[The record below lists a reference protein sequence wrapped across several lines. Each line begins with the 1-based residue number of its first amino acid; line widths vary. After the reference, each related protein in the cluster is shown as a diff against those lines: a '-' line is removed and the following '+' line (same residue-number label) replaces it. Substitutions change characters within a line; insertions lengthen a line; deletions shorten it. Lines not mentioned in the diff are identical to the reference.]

1 MSGRQYRQYHSL
13 LFIVLLSISIF
24 MLGGC
29 TNNKQNNSVS
39 DAGKGYTVTDAT
51 GTKLTFKESP
61 KRIVSLSS
69 SADEILLDMLPPER
83 IAALTNL
90 ADDPGICSTT
100 EKAKA
105 VKQRVQSK
113 NVEAILALNPDLVL
127 MPDWLGAEKAQSFR
141 DVGIKVYFYKTP
153 VTLADIQNSIREIAT
168 VVDAREQGD
177 KLVLTMQK
185 KLENVQQKLKNLP
198 VDKKQVVVP
207 LSLMGAFGGKGTTFD
222 DICNYANVTNGISA
236 AGIDKNAV
244 IAKEKI
250 VAINPDA
257 FILPTW
263 DFGKSGDAENFI
275 NETMSDPAFET
286 VKAIRNK
293 RLIQINDAYLYSISH
308 YAANAVDEIAR
319 SVYPEYF

>member
-1 MSGRQYRQYHSL
+1 MSGRQYHSL
-13 LFIVLLSISIF
+13 LFIVLLFISIL

-29 TNNKQNNSVS
+29 TNNKQNKFVS
-39 DAGKGYTVTDAT
+39 DSGKGYTVTDAT
-51 GTKLTFKESP
+51 GTKVNFAERP
-61 KRIVSLSS
+61 KRIISLSS
-69 SADEILLDMLPPER
+69 SVDEILLDMLPPER

-113 NVEAILALNPDLVL
+113 NVEAILSLNPDLVL
-127 MPDWLGAEKAQSFR
+127 MPDWLGPEKVQGLR
-141 DVGIKVYFYKTP
+141 DVGIKVYVYKTP
-153 VTLADIQNSIREIAT
+153 VTLTDIQKSIVEIAT
-168 VVDAREQGD
+168 VLDAREQGD
-177 KLVLTMQK
+177 KLVLAMQK
-185 KLENVQQKLKNLP
+185 KLDNVQQKLKELP
-198 VDKKQVVVP
+198 SDKKQVVVP

-250 VAINPDA
+250 VEINPDA

-263 DFGKSGDAENFI
+263 DFGKSGDAKNFI
-275 NETMSDPAFET
+275 NETMNDPALQT
-286 VKAIRNK
+286 VKAIKNN
-293 RLIQINDAYLYSISH
+293 RLIQIHDAYLYSISH

-319 SVYPEYF
+319 AVYPEYF

>member
-1 MSGRQYRQYHSL
+1 MGSRKNYAKLFVL
-13 LFIVLLSISIF
+13 LFFLTGL

-29 TNNKQNNSVS
+29 ANSEQKNPKNET
-39 DAGKGYTVTDAT
+39 DKGYNVTDAT
-51 GTKLTFKESP
+51 GTKITFKESP

-113 NVEAILALNPDLVL
+113 NVEAILSLNPDLVL
-127 MPDWLGAEKAQSFR
+127 MPDWLGAEKVQSFR
-141 DVGIKVYFYKTP
+141 DVGIKVYVYKTP
-153 VTLADIQNSIREIAT
+153 VTLADIQNSVREIAT

-177 KLVLTMQK
+177 KLVLAMQE
-185 KLENVQQKLKNLP
+185 KLDSVQQKLKNLP
-198 VDKKQVVVP
+198 ADKKQVVVP

-250 VAINPDA
+250 VEINPDA

-263 DFGKSGDAENFI
+263 DFGKSGDAKNFI
-275 NETMSDPAFET
+275 NETMNDPALQT
-286 VKAIRNK
+286 VKAIKNN
-293 RLIQINDAYLYSISH
+293 RLIQIHDAYLYSISH

-319 SVYPEYF
+319 AVYPEYF

>member
-1 MSGRQYRQYHSL
+1 MYSRKYYPKLFVL
-13 LFIVLLSISIF
+13 LFFLIALVI
-24 MLGGC
+24 GGC
-29 TNNKQNNSVS
+29 ANSDKKTAQS
-39 DAGKGYTVTDAT
+39 EAGNGYTVTDVT
-51 GTKLTFKESP
+51 GTKITFKESP

-105 VKQRVQSK
+105 VKTRVQSK

-127 MPDWLGAEKAQSFR
+127 MPDWLGAEKAQSLR
-141 DVGIKVYFYKTP
+141 DVGIKVYVYKTP
-153 VTLADIQNSIREIAT
+153 VTLTEIKKSIVEIAT
-168 VVDAREQGD
+168 VVGAREQGD
-177 KLVLTMQK
+177 KLVFAMQG
-185 KLENVQQKLKNLP
+185 KLDSVQQKLKKLP
-198 VDKKQVVVP
+198 TDKKQVVVP

-236 AGIDKNAV
+236 AGIDKNAI

-250 VAINPDA
+250 VEINPDA

-263 DFGKSGDAENFI
+263 DFGKSGDAKNFI
-275 NETMSDPAFET
+275 NETMNDPAFKT
-286 VKAIRNK
+286 VKAIKNN
-293 RLIQINDAYLYSISH
+293 RLIQIHDAYLYSISH
-308 YAANAVDEIAR
+308 YAANAVEEIA
-319 SVYPEYF
+319 SAVYPEYF

>member
-1 MSGRQYRQYHSL
+1 MSGRQYHSL
-13 LFIVLLSISIF
+13 LFIVLLFISILMF
-24 MLGGC
+24 GGC
-29 TNNKQNNSVS
+29 TNNNQNKPVS
-39 DAGKGYTVTDAT
+39 NAGKGYMVMDAT
-51 GTKLTFKESP
+51 GTKVNFLEKP
-61 KRIVSLSS
+61 KRIISLSS
-69 SADEILLDMLPPER
+69 SVDEILLDMLPPER

-113 NVEAILALNPDLVL
+113 NVEAILSLNPDLVL
-127 MPDWLGAEKAQSFR
+127 MPDWLGPEKVQGLR
-141 DVGIKVYFYKTP
+141 DVGIKVYVYKTP
-153 VTLADIQNSIREIAT
+153 VTLTDIQKSIIEIAT

-177 KLVLTMQK
+177 KLVLAMQK
-185 KLENVQQKLKNLP
+185 KLDNVQQKLKDLP
-198 VDKKQVVVP
+198 SDKKQVVVP

-250 VAINPDA
+250 VEINPDA

-293 RLIQINDAYLYSISH
+293 RLIQIHDAYLYSISH

-319 SVYPEYF
+319 AVYPEYF

>member
-1 MSGRQYRQYHSL
+1 MGSRKYYAKLFVVLFFLMAL
-13 LFIVLLSISIF
+13 L
-24 MLGGC
+24 LGGC
-29 TNNKQNNSVS
+29 ANNEQKNPKSES
-39 DAGKGYTVTDAT
+39 GKGYSVTDAT

-113 NVEAILALNPDLVL
+113 NVEAIISLNPDLVL
-127 MPDWLGAEKAQSFR
+127 MPDWLGAEKAQSLR
-141 DVGIKVYFYKTP
+141 DVGIKVYVYKTP
-153 VTLADIQNSIREIAT
+153 VTLTEIQKSIMEIAT
-168 VVDAREQGD
+168 VVDTREQGEQLVVAMQE
-177 KLVLTMQK
+177 KLD
-185 KLENVQQKLKNLP
+185 NVQQKLKNLP
-198 VDKKQVVVP
+198 TDKKQVVVP

-236 AGIDKNAV
+236 AVIDKNAV

-250 VAINPDA
+250 VEINPDA

-263 DFGKSGDAENFI
+263 DFGKSGDAQNFI
-275 NETMSDPAFET
+275 DDTMNDPAFKT
-286 VKAIRNK
+286 VKAIKNN
-293 RLIQINDAYLYSISH
+293 RLIQIHDAYLYSISH

-319 SVYPEYF
+319 ALYPEYF

>member
-1 MSGRQYRQYHSL
+1 MSGRQYHSL
-13 LFIVLLSISIF
+13 LFIVLLFISIL

-29 TNNKQNNSVS
+29 TNNKQNKFVS
-39 DAGKGYTVTDAT
+39 DSGKGYTVTDAT
-51 GTKLTFKESP
+51 GTKVNFAERP
-61 KRIVSLSS
+61 KRIISLSS
-69 SADEILLDMLPPER
+69 SVDEILLDMLPPER

-113 NVEAILALNPDLVL
+113 NVEAILSLNPDLVL
-127 MPDWLGAEKAQSFR
+127 MPDWLGPEKVQGLR
-141 DVGIKVYFYKTP
+141 DVGIKVYVYKTP
-153 VTLADIQNSIREIAT
+153 VTLTDIQKSIVEIAT

-177 KLVLTMQK
+177 KLVLAMQK
-185 KLENVQQKLKNLP
+185 KLDNVQQKLKELP
-198 VDKKQVVVP
+198 SDKKQVVVP

-250 VAINPDA
+250 VEINPDA

-293 RLIQINDAYLYSISH
+293 RLIQIHDAYLYSISH

-319 SVYPEYF
+319 AVYPEYF

>member
-1 MSGRQYRQYHSL
+1 MSSRQYYSH
-13 LFIVLLSISIF
+13 LFIVFLLISIF

-39 DAGKGYTVTDAT
+39 DAGKGYAVTDAT
-51 GTKLTFKESP
+51 GTKLNFVESP
-61 KRIVSLSS
+61 KRIISLSS
-69 SADEILLDMLPPER
+69 SVDEILLDMLPAER

-90 ADDPGICSTT
+90 ADDPGISSTT

-127 MPDWLGAEKAQSFR
+127 MPDWLGSEKVQGLR
-141 DVGIKVYFYKTP
+141 DVGIKVYVYKTP
-153 VTLADIQNSIREIAT
+153 VTLTDIQKSIIEIAI

-177 KLVLTMQK
+177 KLVLAMQN

-198 VDKKQVVVP
+198 PDKKQVVVP

-222 DICNYANVTNGISA
+222 DICKYANVTNGISV

-250 VAINPDA
+250 VEINPDA

-286 VKAIRNK
+286 VKAIKSK
-293 RLIQINDAYLYSISH
+293 RLIQIDDAYLYSISH

-319 SVYPEYF
+319 AVYPEYF

>member
-1 MSGRQYRQYHSL
+1 MSGRQYHSL
-13 LFIVLLSISIF
+13 LFIVLLFISIL

-29 TNNKQNNSVS
+29 TNNKQDKFVS
-39 DAGKGYTVTDAT
+39 DSGKGYTVTDAT
-51 GTKLTFKESP
+51 GTKVNFAERP
-61 KRIVSLSS
+61 KRIISLSS
-69 SADEILLDMLPPER
+69 SVDEILLDMLPPER

-113 NVEAILALNPDLVL
+113 NVEAILSLNPDLVL
-127 MPDWLGAEKAQSFR
+127 MPDWLGPEKVQGLR
-141 DVGIKVYFYKTP
+141 DVGIKVYVYKTP
-153 VTLADIQNSIREIAT
+153 VTLTDIQKSIVEIAT

-177 KLVLTMQK
+177 KLVLAMQK
-185 KLENVQQKLKNLP
+185 KLDNVQQKLKELP
-198 VDKKQVVVP
+198 SDKKQVVVP

-250 VAINPDA
+250 VEINPDA

-275 NETMSDPAFET
+275 YETMSDPAFET

-293 RLIQINDAYLYSISH
+293 RLIQIHDAYLYSISH
-308 YAANAVDEIAR
+308 YAANAVDEISRA
-319 SVYPEYF
+319 VYPEYF

>member
-1 MSGRQYRQYHSL
+1 MDSRKCYAKLFVALFFLMPL
-13 LFIVLLSISIF
+13 L
-24 MLGGC
+24 LGGC
-29 TNNKQNNSVS
+29 ANNEQGNPKNENE
-39 DAGKGYTVTDAT
+39 KGYTVTDAS

-127 MPDWLGAEKAQSFR
+127 MPDWLGVEKAQSFR
-141 DVGIKVYFYKTP
+141 DVGIKVYVYKTP
-153 VTLADIQNSIREIAT
+153 VTLADIQNSVREIAT

-177 KLVLTMQK
+177 KLVLAMQE
-185 KLENVQQKLKNLP
+185 KLDGIQQKLKNLP
-198 VDKKQVVVP
+198 ADKKQVVVP

-250 VAINPDA
+250 VEINPDA

-263 DFGKSGDAENFI
+263 DFGKSGDAQSFI
-275 NETMSDPAFET
+275 DDTMNDPAFKT
-286 VKAIRNK
+286 VKAIQNN
-293 RLIQINDAYLYSISH
+293 RLIRIHDAYLYSISH

-319 SVYPEYF
+319 AVYPEYF

>member
-1 MSGRQYRQYHSL
+1 MVSRKYYPKFLVMLFL
-13 LFIVLLSISIF
+13 LTALV
-24 MLGGC
+24 LGGC
-29 TNNKQNNSVS
+29 ANSEQKSTKNVS
-39 DAGKGYTVTDAT
+39 EKGYTVTDAT
-51 GTKLTFKESP
+51 GKKISFAESP

-113 NVEAILALNPDLVL
+113 NVETILALNPDLVL
-127 MPDWLGAEKAQSFR
+127 MPDWLGAEKIQGFR
-141 DVGIKVYFYKTP
+141 DVGIKVYVYKTP
-153 VTLADIQNSIREIAT
+153 VTLADIQNSVREIAS

-177 KLVLTMQK
+177 KLVLAMQE
-185 KLENVQQKLKNLP
+185 KLDGVQQKLKKLP
-198 VDKKQVVVP
+198 ADKKQVVVP

-250 VAINPDA
+250 VEINPDA

-263 DFGKSGDAENFI
+263 DFGKSGDAKNFI
-275 NETMSDPAFET
+275 NETMNDPALQT
-286 VKAIRNK
+286 VKAIKNN
-293 RLIQINDAYLYSISH
+293 RLIQIHDAYLYSISH

-319 SVYPEYF
+319 AVYPEYF

>member
-1 MSGRQYRQYHSL
+1 MGSRKNYAKLFVL
-13 LFIVLLSISIF
+13 LFFLTGL

-29 TNNKQNNSVS
+29 ANSEQKNPKNET
-39 DAGKGYTVTDAT
+39 DKGYNVTDAT
-51 GTKLTFKESP
+51 GTKITFKESP

-113 NVEAILALNPDLVL
+113 NVEAILSLNPDLVL
-127 MPDWLGAEKAQSFR
+127 MPDWLGAEKVQSFR
-141 DVGIKVYFYKTP
+141 DVGIKVYVYKTP
-153 VTLADIQNSIREIAT
+153 VTLADIQNSVREIAT

-177 KLVLTMQK
+177 KLVLAMQE
-185 KLENVQQKLKNLP
+185 KLDSVQQKLKNLP
-198 VDKKQVVVP
+198 ADKKQVVVP

-250 VAINPDA
+250 VEINPDA

-263 DFGKSGDAENFI
+263 DFGKSGDAKNFI
-275 NETMSDPAFET
+275 NETMNDPALKT
-286 VKAIRNK
+286 VKAIKNS
-293 RLIQINDAYLYSISH
+293 RLIQIHDAYLYSISH

-319 SVYPEYF
+319 AVYPEYF

>member
-1 MSGRQYRQYHSL
+1 MSGRQYHSL
-13 LFIVLLSISIF
+13 LFIVLLFISIL

-29 TNNKQNNSVS
+29 TNNEQDKFVS
-39 DAGKGYTVTDAT
+39 DSGKGYTVTDAT
-51 GTKLTFKESP
+51 GTKVNFAERP
-61 KRIVSLSS
+61 KRIISLSS
-69 SADEILLDMLPPER
+69 SVDEILLDMLPPER

-113 NVEAILALNPDLVL
+113 NVEAILSLNPDLVL
-127 MPDWLGAEKAQSFR
+127 MPDWLGPEKVQGLR
-141 DVGIKVYFYKTP
+141 DVGIKVYVYKTP
-153 VTLADIQNSIREIAT
+153 VTLTDIQKSIVEIAT

-177 KLVLTMQK
+177 KLVLAMQK
-185 KLENVQQKLKNLP
+185 KLDNVQQKLKELP
-198 VDKKQVVVP
+198 SDKKQVVVP

-250 VAINPDA
+250 VEINPDA

-293 RLIQINDAYLYSISH
+293 RLIQIHDAYLYSISH

-319 SVYPEYF
+319 AVYPEYF

>member
-1 MSGRQYRQYHSL
+1 MVSRKYYSKL
-13 LFIVLLSISIF
+13 LVMLFCLNALV
-24 MLGGC
+24 LGGC
-29 TNNKQNNSVS
+29 AKSEQMNTKNDNE
-39 DAGKGYTVTDAT
+39 KGYTVTDAT
-51 GTKLTFKESP
+51 GTKISFKESP

-113 NVEAILALNPDLVL
+113 NVEAILSLNPDLVL
-127 MPDWLGAEKAQSFR
+127 VPDWLGAEKAQSLR
-141 DVGIKVYFYKTP
+141 DVGIKVYVYKTP
-153 VTLADIQNSIREIAT
+153 VTLTEIQKSIIEIAT

-177 KLVLTMQK
+177 KLVLAMQG
-185 KLENVQQKLKNLP
+185 KLDSVQQKLKNLP
-198 VDKKQVVVP
+198 ADKKQVVVP

-236 AGIDKNAV
+236 AGIDKNTA

-250 VAINPDA
+250 VEINPDA

-263 DFGKSGDAENFI
+263 DFGKSGDAKNFI
-275 NETMSDPAFET
+275 NETMNDPALKT
-286 VKAIRNK
+286 VKAIKNN
-293 RLIQINDAYLYSISH
+293 RLIQIHDAYLYSISH

-319 SVYPEYF
+319 AVYPEYF